1 MSETKTIARPYANA
15 CFEVAKTDGQT
26 DEWLL
31 FLEAA
36 AVVVKDGAMLTL
48 VKSPGTDKEALTQ
61 IIFNITNKTSGVDSS
76 TDRMNFLSLLS
87 QNDRLEI
94 LPEIK
99 QQFELMK
106 QASEKVV
113 EATITAASPI
123 SEESLNSIR
132 SALESKLNQTVNIM
146 TKTDESLIGGA
157 KIQIGD
163 NMTEASVRSQIDVL
177 SRILTN

>member
-15 CFEVAKTDGQT
+15 SFEVAKAEGKTED
-26 DEWLL
+26 WLL

-36 AVVVKDGAMLTL
+36 ATIVQDDAMLNL
-48 VKSPGTDKEALTQ
+48 IKSPTADKEALTKAVFS
-61 IIFNITNKTSGVDSS
+61 ISNKASGVQASKE
-76 TDRMNFLSLLS
+76 RMNFLSLLS
-87 QNDRLEI
+87 QNGRLEI

-123 SEESLNSIR
+123 SEESLHSICA
-132 SALESKLNQTVNIM
+132 ALEAKLNQTVNIT

-163 NMTEASVRSQIDVL
+163 NMTDASVRSQIDEL
-177 SRILTN
+177 GRILTN

>member
-26 DEWLL
+26 EGWLL

-36 AVVVKDGAMLTL
+36 ATVVQDDDMLNL
-48 VKSPGTDKEALTQ
+48 VKSPGIDKEALTE
-61 IIFNITNKTSGVDSS
+61 IIFNIANKAAGVESS

-87 QNDRLEI
+87 QNGRLET

-99 QQFELMK
+99 QQFESMK

-123 SEESLNSIR
+123 SEESLDSIR
-132 SALESKLNQTVNIM
+132 SALESKLSHTVNLM
-146 TKTDESLIGGA
+146 TRTDESLIGGA

-163 NMTEASVRSQIDVL
+163 NMIDASVRSQLDEL
-177 SRILTN
+177 GRILTN

>member
-15 CFEVAKTDGQT
+15 CFEVANTDGQT
-26 DEWLL
+26 EDWLL

-36 AVVVKDGAMLTL
+36 ATVVQDGAMLNL
-48 VKSPGTDKEALTQ
+48 VKSPGTDKEALTK
-61 IIFNITNKTSGVDSS
+61 IIFSITNKASGVEPS

-87 QNDRLEI
+87 QNRRLEI

-106 QASEKVV
+106 QASEKVI

-123 SEESLNSIR
+123 SEESLDSIR
-132 SALESKLNQTVNIM
+132 AALESRLNQTVNIM
-146 TKTDESLIGGA
+146 TKTDKSLIGGA

-163 NMTEASVRSQIDVL
+163 NMTDASVRSQLDEL
-177 SRILTN
+177 GRILTN

>member
-15 CFEVAKTDGQT
+15 CFEIAKTNEQT
-26 DEWLL
+26 GDWLL

-36 AVVVKDGAMLTL
+36 SMVVQNDAILSII
-48 VKSPGTDKEALTQ
+48 KSPNSDKEALTTK
-61 IIFNITNKTSGVDSS
+61 IFSIANAAAGIEASAH
-76 TDRMNFLSLLS
+76 RMNFLSLLA
-87 QNDRLEI
+87 QNARLET

-106 QASEKVV
+106 QTSEKTV

-123 SEESLNSIR
+123 NEESLESIR
-132 SALESKLNQTVNIM
+132 AALESKLNQTVTIV

-163 NMTEASVRSQIDVL
+163 NMIDSSVRSQIDQLGRV
-177 SRILTN
+177 LTN